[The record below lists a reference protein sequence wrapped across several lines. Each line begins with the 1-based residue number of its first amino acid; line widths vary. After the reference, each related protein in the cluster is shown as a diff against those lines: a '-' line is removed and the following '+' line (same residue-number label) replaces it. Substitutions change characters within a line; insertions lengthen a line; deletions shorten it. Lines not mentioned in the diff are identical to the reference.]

1 MSCYAHRAT
10 IAVAGFEAITIA
22 FPDALDGEA
31 ARALAD
37 TFEARLRER
46 EAELAAQCGVDW
58 RSKAEL
64 RREWDRHVTAAWR
77 ALQARVIET
86 AGESCVA
93 WRALH

>member
-1 MSCYAHRAT
+1 MSRHAHRAT

-22 FPDALDGEA
+22 FPDALDAEA

-58 RSKAEL
+58 RSNVEL
-64 RREWDRHVTAAWR
+64 RREWDQHVTAAWR
-77 ALQARVIET
+77 ALQVRVIEA
-86 AGESCVA
+86 AGVGCTA